1 MPVFF
6 GFFQKIAKCNF
17 YYKMKLHF
25 DWGRMG
31 LLFSLVFGVF
41 MGCFLVFRVIE
52 EKNTKLHFLRPKN

>member
-1 MPVFF
+1 
-6 GFFQKIAKCNF
+6 
-17 YYKMKLHF
+17 MKLHF

-52 EKNTKLHFLRPKN
+52 EKNKKLHFLRPKN